1 MAAQGQRKLR
11 ETVDFPLDV
20 PVTVSLRYSEGK
32 VVSGAYGERVM
43 YSLADNRVMFVDQ
56 SVAQQISGLGIN
68 VRESFTITR
77 KGSGQK
83 GGPVTWEI
91 ARVPGEQ
98 ENGTLVIPKV
108 GPSESASGPGAER
121 KPARRA
127 TASESLVDEANSLV
141 DAYAKVLERTLN
153 TYQGR
158 IKPEEARALLVTAY
172 IQRSKLSSVA

>member
-1 MAAQGQRKLR
+1 MAAQGQRQLR

-56 SVAQQISGLGIN
+56 SVAQQISDLGIN
-68 VRESFTITR
+68 VRESFTLTR
-77 KGSGQK
+77 KGAGQK

-98 ENGTLVIPKV
+98 ANGTLVIPKAT
-108 GPSESASGPGAER
+108 PTESAGGGGAER

-127 TASESLVDEANSLV
+127 SASESLVDEANSLV
-141 DAYAKVLERTLN
+141 DAYAKVLERTLT